1 MFPLLHNG
9 IFLLDSSLSPK
20 NSQCR
25 KEQNHQAGVALE
37 VMRLLDGKMQTAE

>member
-1 MFPLLHNG
+1 MFPLLRNG

-20 NSQCR
+20 DQPVSQ
-25 KEQNHQAGVALE
+25 EQNHQAGVALE